1 MTRDRIEV
9 PIVLRI
15 PVSWDIWVW
24 LREKGA
30 IDPFGPYSAEQ
41 MALRVILDAIDCDRL
56 PGPPDEDDDGI
67 PF

>member
-1 MTRDRIEV
+1 MKTDRAGV

-15 PVSWDIWVW
+15 PVSRDIWEW
-24 LREKGA
+24 LREKGSL
-30 IDPFGPYSAEQ
+30 DPFGPYSAEQ

-56 PGPPDEDDDGI
+56 ASAFDDEDLEV